1 MQKYIIVLLSVLL
14 ASCNTPAPVIKS
26 GGMEYKQD
34 GRKIALDVADIQ
46 VVNAYDAD
54 PSMEHN
60 LLPTS
65 IVTAIQ
71 DWASTRFVT
80 TGTKG
85 TATIKIV
92 NAAVSEKNL
101 MAPKDVHMLLN
112 PQDQPM
118 EYGVN
123 VMVEI
128 SVQDTPSYTEGK
140 VQTSLSRHVT
150 MDSDVVLGFN
160 PDIWT
165 AFLDNLINSLDHQ
178 MLVNIKTYL
187 PNILASA
194 SAGSNA
200 LS

>member
-1 MQKYIIVLLSVLL
+1 
-14 ASCNTPAPVIKS
+14 
-26 GGMEYKQD
+26 
-34 GRKIALDVADIQ
+34 
-46 VVNAYDAD
+46 
-54 PSMEHN
+54 
-60 LLPTS
+60 
-65 IVTAIQ
+65 
-71 DWASTRFVT
+71 
-80 TGTKG
+80 
-85 TATIKIV
+85 
-92 NAAVSEKNL
+92 